1 MESKQLLTT
10 KEIAAYL
17 KINEKKVYQLI
28 QEGGI
33 PCTRAVGKWL
43 FPLDQI
49 NRWLETETENT
60 HNLMLGGSD
69 DPLLISL
76 IEEFNRDHFPRHLA
90 FHAALGSRRGLEAL
104 AAGKLRIAGVHL
116 FHPPTDSYN
125 LPYIE
130 KHLKGKRFVVINLA
144 FRRQGLLTAPGNP
157 LQITGITDL
166 TRSDLRFV
174 NRNPGSGTRYLL
186 DYRLGREGI
195 AAEDVN
201 GYRRELTTHLEIGL
215 EILTG
220 NADVGMGLEF
230 VARKLE
236 LGFIPLAEERFDL
249 VVLQESL
256 ATTPLKEF
264 FALLSPERLTLRS
277 NQFPGYDFRSSGT
290 RMTVS

>member
-28 QEGGI
+28 QEGKI

-43 FPLDQI
+43 FPLKQI
-49 NRWLETETENT
+49 NRWLEEETENT

-69 DPLLISL
+69 DPLLMSL
-76 IEEFNRDHFPRHLA
+76 IEEFNREFFPRHLA

-104 AAGKLRIAGVHL
+104 AAGKLKIAGVHL

-130 KHLKGKRFVVINLA
+130 KHLEGKRYVVVNLA
-144 FRRQGLLTAPGNP
+144 FRRQGLLLAPGNP
-157 LQITGITDL
+157 LKVAGIDDL
-166 TRSDLRFV
+166 ARGKLRFV

-186 DYRLGREGI
+186 DYRLGLDGLETKDI
-195 AAEDVN
+195 D
-201 GYRRELTTHLEIGL
+201 GYRRELTTHLEVGL

-220 NADVGMGLEF
+220 GADAGMGLEY
-230 VARKLE
+230 VARRLKLD
-236 LGFIPLAEERFDL
+236 FIPLAEERFDL
-249 VVLQESL
+249 VVLQENL
-256 ATTPLKEF
+256 NITPLKEF
-264 FALLSPERLTLRS
+264 FELLIPERLTLR
-277 NQFPGYDFRSSGT
+277 NAEFPGYDFRSSGT
-290 RMTVS
+290 RITAS